1 MILYFNFITLRVRK
15 LHRSCH
21 VVLNCVQIHYVT
33 LVISYVASQG
43 RTCKKVIVVEYM
55 EFKDRKLVEQLQQLD
70 CAQLVKVLHVNPF
83 GPVKLEM
90 VRQWN
95 FMAYYSF

>member
-1 MILYFNFITLRVRK
+1 
-15 LHRSCH
+15 
-21 VVLNCVQIHYVT
+21 
-33 LVISYVASQG
+33 
-43 RTCKKVIVVEYM
+43 M